1 MQSPTKEENQLVM
14 SAPNTT
20 GQELTSSEVAPSTLG
35 EYCGFFD
42 ETDHAVIEFRSGGQ
56 TTVLPHVVVHSV
68 RGFGWGYVGNGPSDA
83 ALAIVRH
90 ALRQSVDSP
99 ASRDT
104 AAMALYRSFAVD
116 VVVPMEANAPFALSE
131 VTVREWL
138 KDHPMKHA

>member
-1 MQSPTKEENQLVM
+1 M
-14 SAPNTT
+14 SALPTT
-20 GQELTSSEVAPSTLG
+20 GQELTNSEVDSSTLG

-42 ETDHAVIEFRSGGQ
+42 EADRAVIEFRCGGQ
-56 TTVLPHVVVHSV
+56 RTVLPHVVVHSV

-90 ALRQSVDSP
+90 GLRHSVDSP

-131 VTVREWL
+131 VTVQEWF
-138 KDHPMKHA
+138 KAQK